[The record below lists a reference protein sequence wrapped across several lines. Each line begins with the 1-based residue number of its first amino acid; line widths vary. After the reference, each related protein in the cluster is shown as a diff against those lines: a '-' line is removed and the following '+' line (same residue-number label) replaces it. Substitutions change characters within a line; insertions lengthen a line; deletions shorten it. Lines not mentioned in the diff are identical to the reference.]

1 MSAGDDVEVARLT
14 SRFYTVI
21 PHSFGRNRPPPLDT
35 LYKVKAK
42 IEMCDVLSD
51 IETAQVIPSS
61 PVFVLMD
68 LSSGCALLPSQHA
81 SAWLIGNVYAAA
93 PLNSCTLPRVA
104 SLQWN
109 LFNHKRYSAEWCR
122 AC

>member
-1 MSAGDDVEVARLT
+1 MNAGDDAEVARLT

-51 IETAQVIPSS
+51 IETAQVIRSRPG
-61 PVFVLMD
+61 LTLID
-68 LSSGCALLPSQHA
+68 LSSGCALPS
-81 SAWLIGNVYAAA
+81 SACC
-93 PLNSCTLPRVA
+93 SR
-104 SLQWN
+104 S
-109 LFNHKRYSAEWCR
+109 
-122 AC
+122 